1 MQIGCELH
9 NIDDWWGFD
18 DDRILEMNGDKAL
31 SFWKEWKETI
41 KMIIEKSPAGK

>member
-9 NIDDWWGFD
+9 NIDDWWEFD
-18 DDRILEMNGDKAL
+18 DDRILEMDGDTAL
-31 SFWKEWKETI
+31 SFWKEWRETI